1 MKNSKAKVIKMS
13 GNSKKENIYV
23 IICIA
28 LSVVL
33 AISDAIIV
41 FQHIENTRLKNE
53 ISEKETTLTKRD
65 DLLKSIIN
73 YRAGKVKHK
82 ANCMYYSKADLPSP
96 MNIVVFS
103 ENEVLSKIYAAYDS
117 GHYDVASFLCEY

>member
-1 MKNSKAKVIKMS
+1 MGNKRIKIVKRS
-13 GNSKKENIYV
+13 RNPKKNIYA

-28 LSVVL
+28 LFVVL
-33 AISDAIIV
+33 VISDAIIV

-53 ISEKETTLTKRD
+53 ISESEAALTKRE

-73 YRAGKVKHK
+73 YRAGKVKYK
-82 ANCMYYSKADLPSP
+82 ANCMYYSKAELPSP
-96 MNIVVFS
+96 LKVVVFN
-103 ENEVLSKIYAAYDS
+103 EDEVLSKIYAAYDS